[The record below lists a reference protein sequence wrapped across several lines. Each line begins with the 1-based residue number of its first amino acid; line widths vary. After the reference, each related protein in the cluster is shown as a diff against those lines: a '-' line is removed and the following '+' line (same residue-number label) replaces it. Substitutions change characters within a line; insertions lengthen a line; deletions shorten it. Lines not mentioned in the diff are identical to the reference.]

1 MTSMADSAAGRLR
14 SLIPAPR
21 PWIYPILLVL
31 PSCMFLL
38 IFYFYPLVHL
48 IPQSF
53 LMDGGVSLRQFIRL
67 CGDSLALDTLLST
80 FKIALA
86 VTAITLGIGYPV
98 AYLISRVR
106 PRTAALLLAVIVL
119 SFWISILVRTY
130 SWMVLLQR
138 FGMVN
143 KGLMALG
150 LLTQPIKL
158 MYNQFAVSVGMV
170 HILLPFMILP
180 IYASLKAM
188 DQNLIQAAMTLG
200 ASPRQAFLRV
210 TLPLSVNGMAAGVL
224 LVFVQGLGFYV
235 TPMLLGGPQTL
246 MVSSL
251 IDRQMFNYL
260 DWSYGSAISL
270 VLLLCTVL
278 FMLVFDRCFG
288 LETLNKRT
296 E

>member
-1 MTSMADSAAGRLR
+1 MTCMTEAAASRLR
-14 SLIPAPR
+14 PLCHTPK

-31 PSCMFLL
+31 PSCVFLL
-38 IFYFYPLVHL
+38 VFYFYPLAHL

-53 LMDGGVSLRQFIRL
+53 MEGGISPRQFTRL
-67 CGDSLALDTLLST
+67 LGDSLALDTLLNT
-80 FKIALA
+80 FKIALT
-86 VTAITLGIGYPV
+86 VTAITMCIGYPV
-98 AYLISRVR
+98 AYLISQVR
-106 PRTAALLLAVIVL
+106 ARTAALLLAVIVL

-138 FGMVN
+138 FGIVN
-143 KGLMALG
+143 QGLMALG
-150 LLTQPIKL
+150 LLKQPVKL

-180 IYASLKAM
+180 IYASLKAI
-188 DQNLIQAAMTLG
+188 DQNLIQVAMTLG

-260 DWSYGSAISL
+260 DWPYGSAISL
-270 VLLLCTVL
+270 VLLLCTIL
-278 FMLVFDRCFG
+278 FMFMFDRFFG

>member
-1 MTSMADSAAGRLR
+1 MTCMPETADVRLR
-14 SLIPAPR
+14 PPR
-21 PWIYPILLVL
+21 RTLKPWIYPILLVL
-31 PSCMFLL
+31 PSCVFLL

-53 LMDGGVSLRQFIRL
+53 TDGGISLRQFNRL
-67 CGDSLALDTLLST
+67 FRDSLALDTLLST
-80 FKIALA
+80 FKIALL
-86 VTAITLGIGYPV
+86 VTAITLGLGYPV

-106 PRTAALLLAVIVL
+106 TSTAALLLAVIVL

-138 FGMVN
+138 FGIVN
-143 KGLMALG
+143 QGLMALG

-180 IYASLKAM
+180 IYASLKAI
-188 DQNLIQAAMTLG
+188 DQNLLLAAMTLG
-200 ASPRQAFLRV
+200 ASPRKAFLRV
-210 TLPLSVNGMAAGVL
+210 TLPLSANGIAAGVL

-260 DWSYGSAISL
+260 DWQYGSAISL
-270 VLLLCTVL
+270 VLLVCTVL
-278 FMLVFDRCFG
+278 FMLVFDRFFG
-288 LETLNKRT
+288 LEMLSKRT

>member
-1 MTSMADSAAGRLR
+1 MADMTQPTASPISPAG
-14 SLIPAPR
+14 
-21 PWIYPILLVL
+21 
-31 PSCMFLL
+31 
-38 IFYFYPLVHL
+38 
-48 IPQSF
+48 
-53 LMDGGVSLRQFIRL
+53 FIR
-67 CGDSLALDTLLST
+67 
-80 FKIALA
+80 
-86 VTAITLGIGYPV
+86 
-98 AYLISRVR
+98 R
-106 PRTAALLLAVIVL
+106 LAVIVL

-138 FGMVN
+138 FGIVN
-143 KGLMALG
+143 QGLMALG
-150 LLTQPIKL
+150 LLKQPIKL

-180 IYASLKAM
+180 IYASLKAI
-188 DQNLIQAAMTLG
+188 DQNLIQAAMSLG

-260 DWSYGSAISL
+260 DWQYGSAISL

-278 FMLVFDRCFG
+278 FMLMFDRFFG